1 MLSGATGASGPAA
14 CPPGSARLRFGDMD
28 LVPIVDIRN
37 PSSVALDA
45 LDRACA
51 DHGFFLLE
59 GHGLDDLIERTWTA
73 TAAFFASAAANKE
86 AIRRSPEAMLGWYDR
101 ELTKRKRDH
110 KEVFDFI
117 DPAIPDDRSPNRWPA
132 APDGFRA
139 AMADFF
145 DGFAD
150 LATDTLT
157 LVQTALRLD
166 PDLAAT
172 YRSERTTSTVR
183 LNHYPVGD
191 PVPAD
196 ERAGLNPLGD
206 VALGHHTDPG
216 VLTLLLQDDT
226 GGLQAESL
234 EHGWI
239 DVEPRPGTI
248 VVNLGDTMQVWTND
262 RYRAA
267 VHRVVPMTER
277 SRYSIPFFSNPAR
290 DCVIAPIPALATGG
304 ARYRPFTWKEFIRGR
319 AEDNFADYGVD
330 DIQIGRFALDP
341 TGAPR

>member
-1 MLSGATGASGPAA
+1 
-14 CPPGSARLRFGDMD
+14 MD
-28 LVPIVDIRN
+28 LVPTVDVRN
-37 PSSVALDA
+37 PSSFSLDA

-59 GHGLDDLIERTWTA
+59 GHGLDDLIERTWAA
-73 TAAFFASAAANKE
+73 TTAFFASDADNKE
-86 AIRRSPEAMLGWYDR
+86 TIRRNPEAMLGWYDR
-101 ELTKRKRDH
+101 ELTKRKRDS

-117 DPAIPDDRSPNRWPA
+117 DPSIPDDRSPNRWPA
-132 APDGFRA
+132 APSEFRS
-139 AMADFF
+139 AMAEFF
-145 DGFAD
+145 DGFAA
-150 LATDTLT
+150 LAADTLALVHAT
-157 LVQTALRLD
+157 LGLD
-166 PDLAAT
+166 PANAAAH
-172 YRSERTTSTVR
+172 RSERTASTVR

-196 ERAGLNPLGD
+196 ERDGLNPLGD

-248 VVNLGDTMQVWTND
+248 VVNLADTMQVWTND
-262 RYRAA
+262 RYKAA

-277 SRYSIPFFSNPAR
+277 SRYSIPFFSNPPR
-290 DCVIAPIPALATGG
+290 DCVIEPIDTLATTGP
-304 ARYRPFTWKEFIRGR
+304 RYRAFTWKEFIRGR

-330 DIQIGRFALDP
+330 DIQISHFALDP
-341 TGAPR
+341 TGAPQ

>member
-1 MLSGATGASGPAA
+1 ME
-14 CPPGSARLRFGDMD
+14 
-28 LVPIVDIRN
+28 LVPTVDLRK
-37 PSSVALDA
+37 PSGVSLEALDA
-45 LDRACA
+45 ACA

-59 GHGLDDLIERTWTA
+59 GHGLDDLIERTWADTR
-73 TAAFFASAAANKE
+73 AFFDTDRANKE
-86 AIRRSPEAMLGWYDR
+86 AIRRNPEAMLGWYDR

-132 APDGFRA
+132 APDSFRA
-139 AMADFF
+139 TMTDFF
-145 DGFAD
+145 DAFAA
-150 LATDTLT
+150 LAADTLS
-157 LVQTALRLD
+157 LVQATLGLTPAV
-166 PDLAAT
+166 AAT
-172 YRSERTTSTVR
+172 HPAHRTTSSVR

-196 ERAGLNPLGD
+196 DRDGLNPLGD

-226 GGLQAESL
+226 GGLQAESH

-248 VVNLGDTMQVWTND
+248 VVNLADTMQVWTND

-267 VHRVVPMTER
+267 VHRVTPMTDR
-277 SRYSIPFFSNPAR
+277 SRYSIPFFSNPPR
-290 DCVIAPIPALATGG
+290 DCVIEPIRELAAPA
-304 ARYRPFTWKEFIRGR
+304 ARYRSFTWKEFIRGR
-319 AEDNFADYGVD
+319 SEDNFADYGAD
-330 DIQIGRFALDP
+330 DVQISDFAI
-341 TGAPR
+341 AR

>member
-1 MLSGATGASGPAA
+1 
-14 CPPGSARLRFGDMD
+14 MD
-28 LVPIVDIRN
+28 LVPTVDIAN
-37 PSSVALDA
+37 PSATSLDA

-59 GHGLDDLIERTWTA
+59 GHGLDEVIDRTWDA
-73 TAAFFASAAANKE
+73 TRRFFATEPPNKE
-86 AIRRSPEAMLGWYDR
+86 AIRRNPEAMLGWYDR

-117 DPAIPDDRSPNRWPA
+117 DPSIPAEHNPNRWPG
-132 APDGFRA
+132 APDDFRA
-139 AMADFF
+139 TMTAFF
-145 DGFAD
+145 DAFAA
-150 LATDTLT
+150 LAGDTLS
-157 LVQTALRLD
+157 LVQTTLGLEPTLVD
-166 PDLAAT
+166 SHT
-172 YRSERTTSTVR
+172 NERTTSTVR

-191 PVPAD
+191 PVPAG
-196 ERAGLNPLGD
+196 ERDGLNPLGD

-226 GGLQAESL
+226 GGLQAESH

-248 VVNLGDTMQVWTND
+248 VVNLADTLQVWTND

-267 VHRVVPMTER
+267 VHRVEPMTTQ
-277 SRYSIPFFSNPAR
+277 SRYSIPFFSNPPR
-290 DCVIAPIPALATGG
+290 QCVIEPIPELAGDG
-304 ARYRPFTWKEFIRGR
+304 PRYRSFTWKEFIRGR

-330 DIQIGRFALDP
+330 DIQISHFAIDP
-341 TGAPR
+341 AEGAAV